1 VSAWDE
7 ARALVA
13 ARDLDAR
20 GFHRVLHG
28 YSPGDQAPRFHLD
41 RFGGW
46 WVGTF
51 HADRVDEAA
60 LDELAGFLS
69 SSSEGVVWKARN
81 GARDRAPGSVVRGD
95 PRAAERVL
103 VERPAWRFEARLTE
117 PLGAGAWP
125 DAEPL
130 RDELARTSAG
140 KLVLNLFAYTCLF
153 GIAATRGGARGV
165 VNVDIS
171 RTWLDWGRRNYA
183 LNDLATDARDFVHE
197 DVHRFLRRPARGRV
211 YDAIVVDPPPFYR
224 KEKVRRPS
232 EELLEEVVRGAL
244 AYARRDAPATL
255 HVLHCA
261 ARVAGDEVRRAVDRA
276 LAAAGRRGEVE
287 LRSFGVPDLSPR
299 ELAPTFKEARVTLAP
314 V

>member
-1 VSAWDE
+1 V
-7 ARALVA
+7 
-13 ARDLDAR
+13 
-20 GFHRVLHG
+20 
-28 YSPGDQAPRFHLD
+28 PRFHLD

-51 HADRVDEAA
+51 HAESIDERA
-60 LDELAGFLS
+60 LDPLADYLS
-69 SSSEGVVWKARN
+69 SSSNGVVWKTRN
-81 GARDRAPGSVVRGD
+81 TALERSPGRVVHGD

-153 GIAATRGGARGV
+153 GVAAARGGARGI

-197 DVHRFLRRPARGRV
+197 DVHRFLRRPARGRA
-211 YDAIVVDPPPFYR
+211 YDAIVIDPPPFYR
-224 KEKVRRPS
+224 KEKVRRAS
-232 EELLEEVVRGAL
+232 EELLEEVVTGAL
-244 AYARRDAPATL
+244 AHARKDTTAVL

-261 ARVAGDEVRRAVDRA
+261 ARVGSDEVRRVVDRA

-287 LRSFGVPDLSPR
+287 LRSFGVTDLSPR

-314 V
+314 A